1 VLGLLSN
8 QAVLRFRDEID
19 MTQME
24 KKEEEK
30 IIKENPHLQAYL
42 DEIRS
47 KMERPIFYSKL
58 PRDLKE
64 EKYPNVIYPTK
75 GSVFIHIFRTKDMDG
90 KEYHAIEPSLN
101 EKEKVKR
108 DQILDLLYE
117 KAPFW
122 QAVKTDDEIKD
133 AIHVL
138 MDQLTI
144 VDERST
150 GIVKVAGGKLRVTSV
165 EKKSI
170 EYDITKNIIGG
181 GPLEPFMRDPYLEDI
196 HIITGEN
203 VYLIH
208 KVFEMIKTNIY
219 IDKSWANTFSQE
231 FSEKIGS
238 PVSEGQP
245 IADGTLPDGSR
256 VNIIHSKDVSLKGPT
271 MTIRK
276 FSETPISV
284 TQLINWGTFDTGIA
298 AYLWLC
304 LQYGRSLFV
313 CGETASGKTTTAN
326 AIIPFIPPEK
336 KIFSV
341 ENTPEVQVPHA
352 VWQQL
357 LTKSTGPKEGHIE
370 LEDLLRAG
378 LRSRPDYIIPGETRG
393 IEGRV
398 VFQAMQTGHPVITTF
413 HAGSVTKVIQRFTG
427 HPINIPKPFM
437 DNLDVVLIQMA
448 VERKGKRIRRVLSV
462 DEVEGY
468 NKEVDGIM
476 SRKAFEWNA
485 VDDTQTFK
493 ANRNSY
499 ILESRIA
506 KMAGLTDPMQIYEE
520 FDRRKH
526 ILQRML
532 EEKIFDYYE
541 VVQFIWTF
549 YREGE
554 KALPISI

>member
-1 VLGLLSN
+1 
-8 QAVLRFRDEID
+8 
-19 MTQME
+19 ME

-47 KMERPIFYSKL
+47 KIERPIFYSKL

-75 GSVFIHIFRTKDMDG
+75 GSVFIHIFRTKDMEG
-90 KEYHAIEPSLN
+90 KEYHAIEPSLSGM
-101 EKEKVKR
+101 EKGKR
-108 DQILDLLYE
+108 DQMLDLLYE

-122 QAVKTDDEIKD
+122 RAVKTDDEIKE
-133 AIHVL
+133 AIRAL

-144 VDERST
+144 VDERSA
-150 GIVKVAGGKLRVTSV
+150 GIVKLTAGKLRVTSV
-165 EKKSI
+165 EKKNI

-203 VYLIH
+203 VHLIH
-208 KVFEMIKTNIY
+208 KVFDMIKTNIF
-219 IDKSWANTFSQE
+219 IDKTWANTFSQE

-256 VNIIHSKDVSLKGPT
+256 VNIIHSKDISLKGPT

-284 TQLINWGTFDTGIA
+284 TQLINWGTFDTGVA

-506 KMAGLTDPMQIYEE
+506 KMAGLTDPMQIYDE

>member
-1 VLGLLSN
+1 
-8 QAVLRFRDEID
+8 
-19 MTQME
+19 MTKME
-24 KKEEEK
+24 KKEEDK
-30 IIKENPHLQAYL
+30 IIKENPHLQKYL
-42 DEIRS
+42 DELQS

-58 PRDLKE
+58 PRDLRG
-64 EKYPNVIYPTK
+64 EKYPNLIYPTK
-75 GSVFIHIFRTKDMDG
+75 GSVFVHIIRTKDMEG
-90 KEYHAIEPSLN
+90 KEYHAIEPSLDEN
-101 EKEKVKR
+101 GKVKR
-108 DQILDLLYE
+108 DQMLVLLYE
-117 KAPFW
+117 KTPSLKT
-122 QAVKTDDEIKD
+122 VKTDDEIKE
-133 AIHVL
+133 AIRAL

-144 VDERST
+144 IDERSA
-150 GIVKVAGGKLRVTSV
+150 GVAKLSGGKLRLTSV
-165 EKKSI
+165 EKLNI

-203 VYLIH
+203 VHLIH
-208 KVFEMIKTNIY
+208 KVFEMIKTNIF
-219 IDKSWANTFSQE
+219 IDKAWANTFSQE

-276 FSETPISV
+276 FSETPTSV
-284 TQLINWGTFDTGIA
+284 TQLINWGTFDTGVA

-370 LEDLLRAG
+370 LDDLLRAG

-427 HPINIPKPFM
+427 HPINIPKTFM

-468 NKEVDGIM
+468 NKQVDGIM

-485 VDDTQTFK
+485 VDDTHTFK

-526 ILQRML
+526 ILDRMI

>member
-1 VLGLLSN
+1 
-8 QAVLRFRDEID
+8 
-19 MTQME
+19 ME

-30 IIKENPHLQAYL
+30 IIKENPHLQTYL
-42 DEIRS
+42 DEIRN
-47 KMERPIFYSKL
+47 KLEKPIFYSKL

-64 EKYPNVIYPTK
+64 EKFPNIIYPTK
-75 GSVFIHIFRTKDMDG
+75 GAVFIHIFRTKDMEG

-101 EKEKVKR
+101 EKEKIKR
-108 DQILDLLYE
+108 DQILDLIYE

-122 QAVKTDDEIKD
+122 KAVKTDDELKE
-133 AIHVL
+133 AIRAL
-138 MDQLTI
+138 LDKLTVI
-144 VDERST
+144 DERST
-150 GIVKVAGGKLRVTSV
+150 GIVKVSGGKLRVTSV

-203 VYLIH
+203 VHLIH
-208 KVFEMIKTNIY
+208 KVFEMIKTNIF

-284 TQLINWGTFDTGIA
+284 TQLMNWGTFDAGVA

-476 SRKAFEWNA
+476 SRKAFEWNP

-506 KMAGLTDPMQIYEE
+506 KMAGLTDPMKIYDE
-520 FDRRKH
+520 FDKRKH
-526 ILQRML
+526 ILERML

>member
-1 VLGLLSN
+1 
-8 QAVLRFRDEID
+8 
-19 MTQME
+19 ME

-30 IIKENPHLQAYL
+30 IIKENPHLQMYL
-42 DEIRS
+42 DEIQN
-47 KMERPIFYSKL
+47 KIERPTFYSKL

-64 EKYPNVIYPTK
+64 EKYPNIIYPTK
-75 GSVFIHIFRTKDMDG
+75 GSVFIHIFRAKDMEE

-101 EKEKVKR
+101 EKEKIKR
-108 DQILDLLYE
+108 DQVLDLIYE

-122 QAVKTDDEIKD
+122 KAVKTDDELKE
-133 AIHVL
+133 AIRTL
-138 MDQLTI
+138 LDQFTVI
-144 VDERST
+144 DERSS
-150 GIVKVAGGKLRVTSV
+150 GIVKVTGGKLRVSSV

-170 EYDITKNIIGG
+170 EYDITKNIIGS

-203 VYLIH
+203 VHLIH
-208 KVFEMIKTNIY
+208 KVFDMIKTNIF
-219 IDKSWANTFSQE
+219 IDKAWANTFSQE

-284 TQLINWGTFDTGIA
+284 TQLMNWGTFDAGVA

-485 VDDTQTFK
+485 VDDTHAFK

-506 KMAGLTDPMQIYEE
+506 KMAGLTDPMKIYDE

-526 ILQRML
+526 ILERML

>member
-1 VLGLLSN
+1 MG
-8 QAVLRFRDEID
+8 
-19 MTQME
+19 MTTME

-30 IIKENPHLQAYL
+30 IIKENPHLQTYL
-42 DEIRS
+42 DEIRN
-47 KMERPIFYSKL
+47 KIERPVFYSKL

-64 EKYPNVIYPTK
+64 EKYPNIIYPTK
-75 GSVFIHIFRTKDMDG
+75 GSVFIHIFRTKDMEG

-101 EKEKVKR
+101 EKEKIKR
-108 DQILDLLYE
+108 DQILDLIYE

-122 QAVKTDDEIKD
+122 KTVKTDDELKA
-133 AIHVL
+133 AIRAL
-138 MDQLTI
+138 LDKLTVI
-144 VDERST
+144 NERST
-150 GIVKVAGGKLRVTSV
+150 GIVKVSGGKLRVTSV

-170 EYDITKNIIGG
+170 EYDIIKNIIGG

-203 VYLIH
+203 VHLIH
-208 KVFEMIKTNIY
+208 KVFEMIKTNIF
-219 IDKSWANTFSQE
+219 IDKTWANTFSQE

-284 TQLINWGTFDTGIA
+284 TQLMNWGTFDAGVA

-485 VDDTQTFK
+485 VDDTHSFK

-506 KMAGLTDPMQIYEE
+506 KMAGLTDPMKIYEE

-526 ILQRML
+526 ILERML

>member
-1 VLGLLSN
+1 
-8 QAVLRFRDEID
+8 
-19 MTQME
+19 MTKME
-24 KKEEEK
+24 KNEEDK
-30 IIKENPHLQAYL
+30 IIRENPHLQKYL
-42 DEIRS
+42 EEIQK
-47 KMERPIFYSKL
+47 KMERPTFYSKV
-58 PRDLKE
+58 PRDLRS
-64 EKYPNVIYPTK
+64 EKYPNIIYPTK
-75 GSVFIHIFRTKDMDG
+75 GSVFIHIIRTKEMEG
-90 KEYHAIEPSLN
+90 KEYHAIEPSLD
-101 EKEKVKR
+101 EKQKEKR
-108 DQILDLLYE
+108 DQMLVLLYE
-117 KAPFW
+117 KAPYW
-122 QAVKTDDEIKD
+122 NKVKTDDEIKT
-133 AIHVL
+133 AIHAL

-144 VDERST
+144 TDERSA
-150 GIVKVAGGKLRVTSV
+150 GDSKVIRGKLRVTSV
-165 EKKSI
+165 EKMNI
-170 EYDITKNIIGG
+170 EYDIVKNIIGG

-203 VYLIH
+203 VHLIH

-276 FSETPISV
+276 FSETPTSV

-370 LEDLLRAG
+370 LDDLLRAG

-427 HPINIPKPFM
+427 HPINIPKTFM

-468 NKEVDGIM
+468 NKQVDGIM
-476 SRKAFEWNA
+476 SRKAFEWSA
-485 VDDTQTFK
+485 VDDTHTFK

-520 FDRRKH
+520 YDRRKH
-526 ILQRML
+526 ILDRMI

>member
-1 VLGLLSN
+1 MD
-8 QAVLRFRDEID
+8 Q
-19 MTQME
+19 
-24 KKEEEK
+24 KEEDK
-30 IIKENPHLQAYL
+30 IIRENPHLKMYL
-42 DEIRS
+42 DEIRN
-47 KMERPIFYSKL
+47 KMQFPIFYSKL
-58 PRDLKE
+58 PRDLKD

-75 GSVFIHIFRTKDMDG
+75 GAVFIHIYRTKDMIG
-90 KEYHAIEPSLN
+90 NEYYAIEPNLN
-101 EKEKVKR
+101 EKETVKR
-108 DQILDLLYE
+108 DQILDLMYE

-122 QAVKTDDEIKD
+122 KTVRSDEELKEGIRS
-133 AIHVL
+133 L

-144 VDERST
+144 NDERSAGVT
-150 GIVKVAGGKLRVTSV
+150 KLTHGKVRLTAL
-165 EKKSI
+165 EKKNI

-203 VYLIH
+203 VHLIH
-208 KVFEMIKTNIY
+208 KIFEMIKTNIF
-219 IDKSWANTFSQE
+219 IDKAWANTFSQE

-284 TQLINWGTFDTGIA
+284 TQLINWGTFDCGVA

-427 HPINIPKPFM
+427 HPINIPKSFM

-485 VDDTQTFK
+485 VDDTHAFK

-499 ILESRIA
+499 TLESRIA
-506 KMAGLTDPMQIYEE
+506 KMAGLTDPMQIYDE

-526 ILQRML
+526 ILERML

>member
-1 VLGLLSN
+1 
-8 QAVLRFRDEID
+8 
-19 MTQME
+19 ME

-30 IIKENPHLQAYL
+30 IIKENPHLQKYL
-42 DEIRS
+42 DDLQS
-47 KMERPIFYSKL
+47 KMERPTFYSKL
-58 PRDLKE
+58 PRDLRE
-64 EKYPNVIYPTK
+64 EKYPNLIYPTK
-75 GSVFIHIFRTKDMDG
+75 GSVFVHIIRTKDMEG
-90 KEYHAIEPSLN
+90 KEYHAIEPSLDEN
-101 EKEKVKR
+101 GKVKR
-108 DQILDLLYE
+108 DQMLVLLYE
-117 KAPFW
+117 KTPSW
-122 QAVKTDDEIKD
+122 KTVKTDDEIKE
-133 AIHVL
+133 AIRAL
-138 MDQLTI
+138 MDQLTVI
-144 VDERST
+144 DERSA
-150 GIVKVAGGKLRVTSV
+150 GVIKLSGGKLRLTSV
-165 EKKSI
+165 EKLNI

-203 VYLIH
+203 VHLIH
-208 KVFEMIKTNIY
+208 KVFDMIKTNIF
-219 IDKSWANTFSQE
+219 IDKAWANTFSQE

-276 FSETPISV
+276 FSETPISI
-284 TQLINWGTFDTGIA
+284 TQLINWGTFDAGVG

-462 DEVEGY
+462 DEIEGY

-485 VDDTQTFK
+485 VDDTHTFK
-493 ANRNSY
+493 ANRNSF

-506 KMAGLTDPMQIYEE
+506 KMAGLTDVMQIYDE

-526 ILQRML
+526 ILERMV

-549 YREGE
+549 YREGI
-554 KALPISI
+554 KSLPISI

>member
-1 VLGLLSN
+1 MG
-8 QAVLRFRDEID
+8 
-19 MTQME
+19 MTKME

-30 IIKENPHLQAYL
+30 IIKENPHLQTYL
-42 DEIRS
+42 DELRKKI
-47 KMERPIFYSKL
+47 ERPIFYSKL

-64 EKYPNVIYPTK
+64 EKYPNIIYPTK
-75 GSVFIHIFRTKDMDG
+75 GSVFIHIFRTKDMEG

-101 EKEKVKR
+101 EKEKIKR
-108 DQILDLLYE
+108 DQILDLIYE

-122 QAVKTDDEIKD
+122 KAVKTDDELKE
-133 AIHVL
+133 AIRTL
-138 MDQLTI
+138 LDKLTVI
-144 VDERST
+144 DERST
-150 GIVKVAGGKLRVTSV
+150 GNVKVSGGKLRVTSI

-170 EYDITKNIIGG
+170 EYDITKNIIGS

-203 VYLIH
+203 VHLIH
-208 KVFEMIKTNIY
+208 KVFDMIKTNIF
-219 IDKSWANTFSQE
+219 IDKAWANTFSQE

-284 TQLINWGTFDTGIA
+284 TQLMNWGTFDAGVA

-485 VDDTQTFK
+485 VDDTHSFK

-506 KMAGLTDPMQIYEE
+506 KMAGLTDPMKIYEE

-526 ILQRML
+526 ILERML